1 MNRYIRQLGLGLVSC
16 LLALSVPLYAIMWI
30 YPHFTDIISFEK
42 EVDAGQIANHVAK
55 MLVLD
60 SASKTLSRESINES
74 FVKVLEEA
82 RADFDLTKVKIFSSR
97 GEVIYSSDPQEVG
110 TLNTHQYFSDLVAQG
125 KIFTQ
130 VVRHD
135 EQTMEGETVQ
145 KDVVETYVPLLRGQ
159 DFIGAFEVYYDI
171 TYTEHIVSKFVA
183 RSRGILLI
191 LSLFLLLSILFIS
204 FSAITFLKKLRAA
217 EQEMQ
222 RLRERIPP
230 LYGLS
235 PDKME

>member
-1 MNRYIRQLGLGLVSC
+1 MNRIACQLGLGLVAS
-16 LLALSVPLYAIMWI
+16 LLALSVPLYAIFLI
-30 YPHFTDIISFEK
+30 YPHFTEIISFEK

-60 SASKTLSRESINES
+60 GVSKTLTRESISES
-74 FVKVLEEA
+74 FVKILEEA

-97 GEVIYSSDPQEVG
+97 GEVIYSTDQQEVG
-110 TLNTHQYFSDLVAQG
+110 TLNTNKYFSDLVAQG

-135 EQTMEGETVQ
+135 EKTMEGETVE
-145 KDVVETYVPLLRGQ
+145 KDVVETYVPLLRGR
-159 DFIGAFEVYYDI
+159 DFIGAFEIYYDI

-183 RSRGILLI
+183 KSRGIILA
-191 LSLFLLLSILFIS
+191 LSLLLLLSVLFLS
-204 FSAITFLKKLRAA
+204 FLAITSLRKWRDA
-217 EQEMQ
+217 EERMQ
-222 RLRERIPP
+222 RLREQIPP

>member
-1 MNRYIRQLGLGLVSC
+1 MNKLACQLGLGLASC
-16 LLALSVPLYAIMWI
+16 LLALSFPLYAIFVI

-60 SASKTLSRESINES
+60 SASNTLTRESINES
-74 FVKVLEEA
+74 FVKILEEA
-82 RADFDLTKVKIFSSR
+82 RADFDLTKVKIFSSG
-97 GEVIYSSDPQEVG
+97 GEVIYSTDPQEIG
-110 TLNTHQYFSDLVAQG
+110 TLNTNQYFSDLVAQG

-135 EQTMEGETVQ
+135 EKTMEGETVR
-145 KDVVETYVPLLRGQ
+145 KDVVETYVPLLRAR
-159 DFIGAFEVYYDI
+159 DFIGAFEIYYDI

-183 RSRGILLI
+183 KSRGIILV
-191 LSLFLLLSILFIS
+191 LSLLLLLSVLFLS
-204 FSAITFLKKLRAA
+204 FSAITFLRKLRDA
-217 EQEMQ
+217 EERMQ